1 VSAAD
6 SHVALI
12 VDELFRLLRTV
23 QSFGTEHA
31 SAQSG
36 SKKCAAALAQVPVP
50 TSLQFLQGVVFTERK
65 LVAMARDQFERARWL
80 GAQLGRCKIH
90 EITFEGVVAPAD
102 WLRFAAIVAGT
113 SALSLEEL
121 TIAGLK
127 LRELDNA
134 RLGEAR
140 EDTDPE
146 TFAIVQMALALATA
160 DRIQLHQSGES
171 GWPWPE
177 GVHFVRRVERAH
189 GAHRAASIRAIE
201 MPDAAWTHARR
212 ATCAAFLV
220 GLALSDL
227 GARGTHQ
234 RAAVH
239 ATCAL
244 MLGVLQLPGKPLAA
258 CARHVLAVMSKT
270 AVRVAGSAIEPH
282 RLLVLALLA
291 ECAAADKAL
300 AAVGLIS
307 TVVLLESERRPAGVT
322 FDLSLVDLFAM
333 ACGEGIADVEPSW
346 LALLVRAT
354 GVLPPG
360 ARVVL
365 ADGRTGIV
373 MGPGDA
379 GDPFR
384 PLVLVNGQRL
394 QTAARV
400 ALAYPT

>member
-1 VSAAD
+1 VSTSEGHA
-6 SHVALI
+6 SIV
-12 VDELFRLLRTV
+12 VDELFKLLRTV
-23 QSFGTEHA
+23 KSFGIEHA

-36 SKKCAAALAQVPVP
+36 SKQCAAVLAGVPLP

-65 LVAMARDQFERARWL
+65 LVAMARDEFERARWL
-80 GAQLGRCKIH
+80 GAQLSKCKVH
-90 EITFEGVVAPAD
+90 EVTLEGPVLAQD
-102 WLRFAAIVAGT
+102 WLRFAAVVAGT
-113 SALSLEEL
+113 SALSIEEL
-121 TIAGLK
+121 TITGLK

-134 RLGEAR
+134 RLGEAK

-160 DRIQLHQSGES
+160 DRIQLAVASEP

-177 GVHFVRRVERAH
+177 GIHFVRRVERAH
-189 GAHRAASIRAIE
+189 SAHRAASIRAIE
-201 MPDAAWTHARR
+201 MPDAAWTAARR

-239 ATCAL
+239 ATFAL
-244 MLGVLQLPGKPLAA
+244 MLGVSRSPGTPLAA
-258 CARHVLAVMSKT
+258 CASQVLQTMSKT
-270 AVRVAGSAIEPH
+270 AVRNAGSAIEPH

-291 ECAAADKAL
+291 ECAAEDKSL
-300 AAVGLIS
+300 AAVGLIR
-307 TVVLLESERRPAGVT
+307 TVVMLESERRPQGVE

-333 ACGEGIADVEPSW
+333 ACGDEIADLDANW

-360 ARVVL
+360 ARVML
-365 ADGRTGIV
+365 ADGRMGVV

-384 PLVLVNGQRL
+384 PLVLVNGERI

-400 ALAYPT
+400 SLAKTG